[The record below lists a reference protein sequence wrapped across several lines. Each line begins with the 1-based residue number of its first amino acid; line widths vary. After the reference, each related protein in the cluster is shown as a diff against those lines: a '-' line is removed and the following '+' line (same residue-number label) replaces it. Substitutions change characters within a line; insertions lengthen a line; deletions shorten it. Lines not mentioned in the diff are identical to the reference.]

1 MIGSHKD
8 GLYGALEEV
17 LKKSKEPLSCAELFE
32 VDAIRKHASTVN
44 RVSDYLGNMWRA
56 GEVARV
62 ANPAPTAQSRAR
74 FLYAWKGRVLAK
86 PTLDEIRKSAEF
98 SSGKVNS
105 ILSRPN
111 LEITEEGK
119 TVVITLANFTITIKQ
134 R

>member
-1 MIGSHKD
+1 MNGSHKD
-8 GLYGALEEV
+8 GLYGALEEA
-17 LKKSKEPLSCAELFE
+17 LKASEEPLSCAELFE
-32 VDAIRKHASTVN
+32 LSSVRAHAATVN
-44 RVSDYLGNMWRA
+44 RVSDYLGNMWRK
-56 GEVARV
+56 GDVARV
-62 ANPAPTAQSRAR
+62 ANSQPTRESRAR
-74 FLYAWKGRVLAK
+74 WLYAWKGRVLAK
-86 PTLDEIRKSAEF
+86 PTIDEIRGAAEF